1 MLERSYEKLKELTR
15 AQDSKRDRGLRGST
29 LGFSESCFWSQST
42 CGACCITFRFYLF
55 LLCDDANH
63 GKHVSQ
69 MELHIQEY

>member
-42 CGACCITFRFYLF
+42 YGASFVPRRVGLFSVIGIILLLKPFNYEDRF
-55 LLCDDANH
+55 
-63 GKHVSQ
+63 
-69 MELHIQEY
+69 EYD